1 MIARPPKRP
10 RRPNERALVRSISIR
25 DQSIVKQRGGI
36 TAIILAGSRPGAD
49 QLAHVYR
56 SPIKALIPVAG
67 KAMVAHVTSTLAT
80 HDRIERIIVLAQQT
94 ELLAHHEDTGWMAR
108 DERIAFVASGA
119 GISSS
124 LLDIMEKGK
133 ARYPLLVTTADN
145 VLLDHS
151 MIDSFLDGVD
161 DADLAVA
168 MVERR
173 VLLSRYPQ
181 SRRTWLKFRQGCW
194 SGANLFW
201 LANDNVKPLLNLWRG
216 VEQDRKKGMKIV
228 AAFGPLLLAGALL
241 RRLQIQRG
249 VLLAGRR
256 FCWKAH
262 NIPMHQPGEFI
273 DGHNPEDKAQVE
285 SKMATSPH
293 ERTG

>member
-1 MIARPPKRP
+1 MR
-10 RRPNERALVRSISIR
+10 IS
-25 DQSIVKQRGGI
+25 DWSSDVCSSDLGGI
-36 TAIILAGSRPGAD
+36 TAILLAGSRPGAD
-49 QLAHVYR
+49 PLAQAYR
-56 SPIKALIPVAG
+56 SPSKALIPGAG

-161 DADLAVA
+161 YA
-168 MVERR
+168 E
-173 VLLSRYPQ
+173 
-181 SRRTWLKFRQGCW
+181 
-194 SGANLFW
+194 
-201 LANDNVKPLLNLWRG
+201 
-216 VEQDRKKGMKIV
+216 
-228 AAFGPLLLAGALL
+228 
-241 RRLQIQRG
+241 
-249 VLLAGRR
+249 
-256 FCWKAH
+256 
-262 NIPMHQPGEFI
+262 
-273 DGHNPEDKAQVE
+273 
-285 SKMATSPH
+285 
-293 ERTG
+293 